1 MRIRYSLVYH
11 RTVQLSALAISVSV
25 AAGAELGGVVGA
37 LLGIPAAGA
46 LKVVFGELAAW
57 RREAGAA

>member
-1 MRIRYSLVYH
+1 
-11 RTVQLSALAISVSV
+11 
-25 AAGAELGGVVGA
+25 VGA

-57 RREAGAA
+57 RQGEPEAT